1 MQVGIPACSFPFF
14 QAVNTNNT
22 SLAVTTDSWKNVE
35 HIFPSVTYLATSS
48 QTCSRSFPF
57 QLFVIFHNSTEGHEV
72 VSQKLYGH
80 FLKWRYPQSSSI
92 YRWIFLDHPFMETPY
107 TTRNP
112 FNIQIIQW
120 VKSLAANHA
129 TIHPDMTCFLDTAT
143 SWGQRLNCEDVMRYY
158 TLYINFG
165 ISA

>member
-80 FLKWRYPQSSSI
+80 FLKWSQPQSSSI
-92 YRWIFLDHPFMETPY
+92 YRCIFHLPSIHG
-107 TTRNP
+107 NP
-112 FNIQIIQW
+112 AVQQEIPSTSRSW

-129 TIHPDMTCFLDTAT
+129 TIHPDMACFLDTAT
-143 SWGQRLNCEDVMRYY
+143 SDSV
-158 TLYINFG
+158 
-165 ISA
+165 